1 MNTKTVTRRAA
12 LGMFAASWAAPAF
25 SASAGTPAV
34 LVHKDPNCGCCA
46 GWVQHLRDNGFSV
59 EIDEAENLAP
69 VRRRLGVPE
78 ALAACHT
85 AEVAGYVVEGHVPAS
100 AIRRLLQERPDAR
113 GLAVPGMP
121 VGSPGMEGS
130 RTQRYAAILFGRDG
144 QGDYM
149 RFEGARQI
157 D

>member
-1 MNTKTVTRRAA
+1 
-12 LGMFAASWAAPAF
+12 
-25 SASAGTPAV
+25 
-34 LVHKDPNCGCCA
+34 
-46 GWVQHLRDNGFSV
+46 VQHLRDNGFSV

-144 QGDYM
+144 QGEYM